1 MNAHVPIVGM
11 KLGPPARGGG
21 GGGGKESKEEQG
33 IFLNYFTEVSLK

>member
-11 KLGPPARGGG
+11 KLGPPARG

>member
-11 KLGPPARGGG
+11 KLGPPARGG